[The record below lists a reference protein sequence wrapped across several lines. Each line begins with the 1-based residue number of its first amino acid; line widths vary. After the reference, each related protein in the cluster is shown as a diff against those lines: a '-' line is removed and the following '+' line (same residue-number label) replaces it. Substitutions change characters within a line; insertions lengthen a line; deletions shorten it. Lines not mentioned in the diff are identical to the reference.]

1 MLTNLY
7 TANIKLN
14 KHYKDYKK
22 YLVAIN
28 DNGVLIMD
36 NGFVCCI
43 FFNEEDFKMS
53 VEIEGNNL
61 KHIGD
66 ITL

>member
-22 YLVAIN
+22 YLVAMN

-36 NGFVCCI
+36 NGLFVVS
-43 FFNEEDFKMS
+43 FFNEEDFKRS